1 MVNKCFPHMIQD
13 ECVQTRK
20 CTADDKT
27 QRQTGPESNDLGGQW
42 ANDACTPSFMYTD
55 TCVHMPRIHP
65 LNHPHRAEIRTP
77 RNTFNLVH
85 SCSWM
90 CLRICGLLNLIHSSG
105 KSKETWLVFGND
117 VQFHFPNF
125 PEVLLCCHY
134 SHPKVQISPRPS
146 QHSTSSFSFCSPG

>member
-20 CTADDKT
+20 CTPDDKT

-42 ANDACTPSFMYTD
+42 ANDACTSKLHVHRYTCTYAQDSPTESPPQSRNKNTQKYLQPSTFMQMNVFKNLWLTQSYTFIWQ
-55 TCVHMPRIHP
+55 V
-65 LNHPHRAEIRTP
+65 
-77 RNTFNLVH
+77 
-85 SCSWM
+85 
-90 CLRICGLLNLIHSSG
+90 
-105 KSKETWLVFGND
+105 KKTWLVFGND

-134 SHPKVQISPRPS
+134 RHPKLQMSPRPS
-146 QHSTSSFSFCSPG
+146 QNSTDSFCSPG